1 MAELRHQIPI
11 KAAPQ
16 KVYAAIATQAGL
28 RGWWT
33 ADSRAEEEVG
43 GQAEFGF
50 DRRGMVFRMDI
61 QQLDPGKRVVWS
73 CRGDHPEWNGTVLT
87 WDLSPQDGGTILR
100 FTQSGWKSITDFY
113 ANCNST
119 WGELMYR
126 LKDYVKGKNPGPQ
139 WKE

>member
-11 KAAPQ
+11 TAAPQ
-16 KVYAAIATQAGL
+16 KVYAAIATQTGL
-28 RGWWT
+28 REWWT

-43 GQAEFGF
+43 GKAEFGF

-73 CRGDHPEWNGTVLT
+73 CHGDHPEWKGTLLT
-87 WDLSPQDGGTILR
+87 WDLSPQDVGTILR
-100 FTQSGWKSITDFY
+100 FTQGGWKSITDFY
-113 ANCNST
+113 ATCNST

-126 LKDYVKGKNPGPQ
+126 LKDYVEGKNPGPH